1 MYSSYNN
8 GFKRGAYGTNHWNHR
23 GIASGKSSVSL
34 YIQELGFTIVD
45 ADVASRAVVE
55 PGEEAYHQVVKA
67 FGEDILLVD
76 GNIDRVKLG
85 SIIFHDQEKRL
96 LLNSIVHPAVRKW
109 MRLKTEKA
117 LAAGEETVFMDIP
130 LLFESKLTFMVEKT
144 LLVYVDERVQL
155 ERLMNRNGLSET
167 DALARIHSQMPLAD
181 KKVLADAVI
190 DNNGNLEETKKQVK
204 TVLCN
209 WNVL

>member
-1 MYSSYNN
+1 M
-8 GFKRGAYGTNHWNHR
+8 GQIIGITG

-96 LLNSIVHPAVRKW
+96 LLNSIVHPAVRNW

-144 LLVYVDERVQL
+144 LLVYVDECVQL

-190 DNNGNLEETKKQVK
+190 DNNRNLEETKKQVK

>member
-1 MYSSYNN
+1 M
-8 GFKRGAYGTNHWNHR
+8 GQIIGITG

-96 LLNSIVHPAVRKW
+96 LLNSIVHPAVRNW

-209 WNVL
+209 WSVL

>member
-1 MYSSYNN
+1 M
-8 GFKRGAYGTNHWNHR
+8 GQIIGITG

-96 LLNSIVHPAVRKW
+96 LLNSIVHPAVRNW

-167 DALARIHSQMPLAD
+167 DALARIQSQMPLAD

>member
-1 MYSSYNN
+1 M
-8 GFKRGAYGTNHWNHR
+8 GQIIGITG

-67 FGEDILLVD
+67 FGEEILLAN

-96 LLNSIVHPAVRKW
+96 LLNSIVHPAVRNW

-144 LLVYVDERVQL
+144 LLVYVDERIQL

>member
-1 MYSSYNN
+1 M
-8 GFKRGAYGTNHWNHR
+8 GQIIGITG

-34 YIQELGFTIVD
+34 YILELGFTIVD

-96 LLNSIVHPAVRKW
+96 LLNSIMHPAVRNW

>member
-1 MYSSYNN
+1 M
-8 GFKRGAYGTNHWNHR
+8 GQIIGITG

-34 YIQELGFTIVD
+34 YLQELGFTIVD
-45 ADVASRAVVE
+45 ADLASRAVVE
-55 PGEEAYHQVVKA
+55 PGEDAYHQVVEA
-67 FGEDILLVD
+67 FGEDILLAD

-96 LLNSIVHPAVRKW
+96 LLNGIVHPAVRNW
-109 MRLKTEKA
+109 MRLKTEEA

-144 LLVYVDERVQL
+144 LLIYVDEQVQL
-155 ERLMNRNGLSET
+155 ERLMNRNGLSEK

-181 KKVLADAVI
+181 KKALADAVI
-190 DNNGNLEETKKQVK
+190 DNNGDIKETKKQVK
-204 TVLCN
+204 ALLIEWHVI
-209 WNVL
+209 

>member
-1 MYSSYNN
+1 M
-8 GFKRGAYGTNHWNHR
+8 GQIIGITG

-34 YIQELGFTIVD
+34 YLQELGFTIVD
-45 ADVASRAVVE
+45 ADLASRAVVE
-55 PGEEAYHQVVKA
+55 PGEEAYHQVVEA
-67 FGEDILLVD
+67 FGEDILLTD

-96 LLNSIVHPAVRKW
+96 LLNGIVHPAVRNW
-109 MRLKTEKA
+109 MRLKTEEA

-144 LLVYVDERVQL
+144 LLIYVDEQVQL
-155 ERLMNRNGLSET
+155 ERLMTRNGLSEK

-181 KKVLADAVI
+181 KKALADAVI
-190 DNNGNLEETKKQVK
+190 DNNGDIKETKKQVK
-204 TVLCN
+204 ALLSEWHVI
-209 WNVL
+209 

>member
-1 MYSSYNN
+1 M
-8 GFKRGAYGTNHWNHR
+8 GQIIGITG

-34 YIQELGFTIVD
+34 YLQELGFTIVD
-45 ADVASRAVVE
+45 ADLVSRAVVE
-55 PGEEAYHQVVKA
+55 PGEDAYHQVVEA
-67 FGEDILLVD
+67 FGEDILLAD

-96 LLNSIVHPAVRKW
+96 LLNGIVHPAVRNW
-109 MRLKTEKA
+109 MRLKTEEA

-144 LLVYVDERVQL
+144 LLIYVDEQVQL
-155 ERLMNRNGLSET
+155 ERLMNRNGLSEK

-181 KKVLADAVI
+181 KKALADAVI
-190 DNNGNLEETKKQVK
+190 DNNGDIKETKKQVK
-204 TVLCN
+204 ALLSEWHVI
-209 WNVL
+209 